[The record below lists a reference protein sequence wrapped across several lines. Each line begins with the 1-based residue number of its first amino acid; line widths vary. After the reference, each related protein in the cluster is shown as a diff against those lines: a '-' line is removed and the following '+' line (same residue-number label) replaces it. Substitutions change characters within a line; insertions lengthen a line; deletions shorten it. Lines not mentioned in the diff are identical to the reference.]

1 MGSKKNDCKVL
12 SLAKKVY
19 NKLIGSDLVP
29 IKDGFQS
36 DFTTTDYEYPK
47 WGFSSG
53 GVWIDTRDK
62 DEKKSCHRKKIGTGE
77 GNSW

>member
-47 WGFSSG
+47 WVFSSE

-62 DEKKSCHRKKIGTGE
+62 KKKKSCHRKTIGTGE

>member
-47 WGFSSG
+47 WVFSSG

-62 DEKKSCHRKKIGTGE
+62 DEKKSCHRKTIGTGE